1 MANEGQDLGMVDE
14 VELLDD
20 DDEVTR
26 VSSADATG
34 MRPALGANGEARAS
48 APPPIP
54 DAARAPRRSS
64 GLPPA
69 PPPLG
74 QLQPTVSELPSSHRS
89 GMFRIERPSVPPAP
103 PAGALPRTS
112 SAPPP
117 PTGAT
122 EVAELKRTLVE
133 LSTQIRELGAQ
144 IHRLRL
150 TVRLREDRIRELEI
164 ALHGQTER
172 AQSLL
177 VELERTRAE
186 RAADDLKRITGIG
199 PGYER
204 ALHELGVTTFA
215 QIAAWAPSDIER
227 VATALRTTPKR
238 ILRDDWITRA
248 RALVDEP
255 AQ

>member
-1 MANEGQDLGMVDE
+1 MNEGQDLGVVDE

-26 VSSADATG
+26 VSAADATG
-34 MRPALGANGEARAS
+34 SRPVLGASGEVRTS

-69 PPPLG
+69 PPPIG
-74 QLQPTVSELPSSHRS
+74 QLQSTVSEPPSSNRS
-89 GMFRIERPSVPPAP
+89 GMFRIERPSAP
-103 PAGALPRTS
+103 PTGTLPRTS

-122 EVAELKRTLVE
+122 DVADLKRTLAD
-133 LSTQIRELGAQ
+133 LSAQVRDLGAQ

-150 TVRLREDRIRELEI
+150 TERLREDRIRELET
-164 ALHGQTER
+164 ALREQTDR
-172 AQSLL
+172 ARSLQA
-177 VELERTRAE
+177 ELERARAE

-204 ALHELGVTTFA
+204 ALHELGVTKFA
-215 QIAAWAPSDIER
+215 QIAAWTQGDIER

-238 ILRDDWITRA
+238 ILRDDWVTSA
-248 RALVDEP
+248 RALADAP
-255 AQ
+255 A